1 MRATTI
7 FLATVLMLVALPY
20 LAVAQDK
27 PAVDAVGTPSAADAT
42 APTSAD
48 AANTTGVAEP
58 TQTPAESC
66 RASCTRSFEVC
77 GDEGT
82 SSDQSMMGRPSAGFS
97 KNHCS
102 SALADCLK
110 GCRGL

>member
-1 MRATTI
+1 MRATIITLS
-7 FLATVLMLVALPY
+7 LALMLVASLFMGPFG
-20 LAVAQDK
+20 APAFAQTE
-27 PAVDAVGTPSAADAT
+27 TPSAADADT
-42 APTSAD
+42 V
-48 AANTTGVAEP
+48 NTTGTAEP

-77 GDEGT
+77 GDEGA